1 MRLADL
7 GEFGLLDRLGL
18 LSAGPAGGPGDDTAV
33 LPLGDGVLLFTADA
47 LVEGVHFR
55 LQWGRPEDLGWK
67 TLAVNASDVA
77 AMGGTPWAFTL
88 TLSAPPDLPVSWI
101 EAFYRGLRDA
111 ARTFG
116 CFLAGGD
123 TTAARDLTLSLALL
137 GRARNPILRSGARP
151 GEDLY
156 VTGFPGESAAG
167 LALLQSGREAL
178 FPDLVLRHL
187 RPEPRLAL
195 GRALGDTGAA
205 SALIDVSDGL
215 LQDLGH
221 LARASGVGAEVWAE
235 RVPVPADLGRAAG
248 VLGAD
253 PREWVFGGGEDYELL
268 FSAPPGQRRAVE
280 TLARAAA
287 TPVWRIGRVTPDL
300 GVRVLDRGAPW
311 APRRAGHDH
320 FRSR

>member
-7 GEFGLLDRLGL
+7 GEFGLLRRLGL
-18 LSAGPAGGPGDDTAV
+18 LPARTAEGPGDDTAV
-33 LPLGDGVLLFTADA
+33 LPLEDGVLLFTADA
-47 LVEGVHFR
+47 LVEGVHFCR
-55 LQWGRPEDLGWK
+55 AWGRPEDLGWK
-67 TLAVNASDVA
+67 ALAVNASDVT

-101 EAFYRGLRDA
+101 EGFYRGLREA
-111 ARTFG
+111 ARAFG
-116 CFLAGGD
+116 CVLAGGD
-123 TTAARDLTLSLALL
+123 TTAARDLTVSVALL
-137 GRARNPILRSGARP
+137 GRAERAVLRSGARP
-151 GEDLY
+151 GDDLY

-167 LALLQSGREAL
+167 LALLQAGREGE
-178 FPDLVLRHL
+178 FPHLVRRHL

-195 GRALGDTGAA
+195 GRALGRTQAA

-235 RVPVPADLGRAAG
+235 RVPVPADLGRAAEF
-248 VLGAD
+248 LGAD

-287 TPVWRIGRVTPDL
+287 TPVWRIGRVTPEP

>member
-1 MRLADL
+1 MRLADV

-18 LSAGPAGGPGDDTAV
+18 LSAGSAGGPGDDTAV
-33 LPLGDGVLLFTADA
+33 LPVGDGVLLFTADA

-55 LQWGRPEDLGWK
+55 RDWGRPEDLGWK

-101 EAFYRGLRDA
+101 EAFYRGLREA
-111 ARTFG
+111 ARAFG

-137 GRARNPILRSGARP
+137 GRTRSPILRSGARP
-151 GEDLY
+151 GDDLY
-156 VTGFPGESAAG
+156 VSGFPGESAAG
-167 LALLQSGREAL
+167 LALLQAGREAR
-178 FPDLVLRHL
+178 FPHLVRRHL

-195 GRALGDTGAA
+195 GAALAGSGAA

-221 LARASGVGAEVWAE
+221 LARASGAGAEVWAE
-235 RVPVPADLGRAAG
+235 RVPVSADLGRAAEG
-248 VLGAD
+248 LGAD
-253 PREWVFGGGEDYELL
+253 PRGWVFGGGEDYELL
-268 FSAPPGQRRAVE
+268 FSAPPGRRGAVE

-287 TPVWRIGRVTPDL
+287 TPVWRIGRFTPEP
-300 GVRVLDRGAPW
+300 GVRVLAHGAPW

-320 FRSR
+320 FRSG